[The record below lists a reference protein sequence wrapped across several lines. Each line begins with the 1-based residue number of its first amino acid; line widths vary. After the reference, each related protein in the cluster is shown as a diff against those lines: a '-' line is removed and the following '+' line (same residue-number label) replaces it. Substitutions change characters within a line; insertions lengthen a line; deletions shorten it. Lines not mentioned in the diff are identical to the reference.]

1 MAADI
6 AIQTRGLGKCY
17 HLYSDPMDRLKQS
30 IFRSRRRYFREFW
43 ALREVSFE
51 IARGET
57 FGIIGANGSGKSTLL
72 QLICG
77 TLQPTEGA
85 ISVGG
90 RISALLELGA
100 GFNTEFTGREN
111 VYLNAAILGLSR
123 EETDEKYPRILEFAD
138 IGDFIDRPV
147 KTYSTGMLV
156 RLAFSVQVAVD
167 PDILIIDEAL
177 SVGDI
182 FFQQKC
188 MRRMKALRE
197 QGVTILF
204 VSHDLTLV
212 RDFCGRV
219 LYLKQGRMKC
229 LGRSQQAIQRFI
241 QEDHKPEPAAV
252 ENAQPAASARPEDWV
267 EAFKEKAV
275 WVRPDDPAGSPG
287 IAGMAARIV
296 AVSVQDTEGRVTLAA
311 RIGEKLRIRVLYQLL
326 SAEPVHVTVV
336 LKNRYDQIIFSGGS
350 YTLGVEPPRPV
361 PGETAVFELEVTSL
375 IEAGQYTFAVKLG
388 REMGMGMGA
397 RNKGIEIDA
406 TPWLGPIGI
415 TFDYENQVAPFLGMF
430 GIPSEGRFMNGK
442 EMP

>member
-6 AIQTRGLGKCY
+6 AIRTEALGKCY
-17 HLYSDPMDRLKQS
+17 HLYSEPMDRLKQS
-30 IFRSRRRYFREFW
+30 IFRSRRQYFREFW
-43 ALREVSFE
+43 ALRDVSFD
-51 IARGET
+51 IGRGET

-72 QLICG
+72 QMICG
-77 TLQPTEGA
+77 TLQPTEGEL
-85 ISVGG
+85 SVNG

-123 EETDEKYPRILEFAD
+123 EETDEKYPKILEFAD
-138 IGDFIDRPV
+138 IGDFINRPV

-219 LYLKQGRMKC
+219 LYLKHGRMKC
-229 LGRSQQAIQRFI
+229 LGQSQQAIQRFI
-241 QEDHKPEPAAV
+241 QEDHRPEPAAG
-252 ENAQPAASARPEDWV
+252 EKAAPAAERSAPDDDV
-267 EAFKEKAV
+267 LAFKENAV
-275 WVRPDDPAGSPG
+275 WVRDGAPETSAGTG
-287 IAGMAARIV
+287 DGKARIL
-296 AVSVQDTEGRVTLAA
+296 AVSVLNSENEMTLAA
-311 RIGEKLRIRVLYQLL
+311 RIGEKLRIRVLYQVF
-326 SAEPVHVTVV
+326 AEEEFHVTVV
-336 LKNRYDQIIFSGGS
+336 MKNRYDQIIFSGGS
-350 YTLGVEPPRPV
+350 YTLGMEIPRLA
-361 PGETAVFELEVTSL
+361 PGEMTVFEMQATAM
-375 IEAGQYTFAVKLG
+375 IEAGLYTFAVKLG
-388 REMGMGMGA
+388 QRIGS
-397 RNKGIEIDA
+397 RNKGVEIDA

-415 TFDYENQVAPFLGMF
+415 TWDYENQVAPFFGMF
-430 GIPSEGRFMNGK
+430 GIPSEGRFMNVK